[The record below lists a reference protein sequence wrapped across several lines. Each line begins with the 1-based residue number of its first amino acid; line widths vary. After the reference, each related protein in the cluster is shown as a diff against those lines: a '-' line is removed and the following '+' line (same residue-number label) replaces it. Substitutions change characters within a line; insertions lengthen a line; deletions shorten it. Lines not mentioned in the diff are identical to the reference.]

1 MRTPSLRRRV
11 TGTSAAVLVVLLLA
25 MDAFLYLTLR
35 AQLEDTLTQVLDTRI
50 GVAVRLSAQ
59 VPAPQLASALTEVG
73 VPATVR
79 GPDGRQF
86 SAAPAVPH
94 IGQYTPPTLV
104 FAPRVERTA
113 SLSDGGTVTVY
124 ASRAGVN
131 QTLRRL
137 LVLELLGTAIALG
150 LAVVLLDHAARR
162 ALAPLRQVVATAERT
177 ASGASGLRL
186 RPDRPDTELGQM
198 AVAYDRMLDAL
209 EAALEDTRRSD
220 ERTQRFLA
228 DAAHQLR
235 TPVTRIRTTVE
246 SLFRTD
252 DPEARDGLLTA
263 LVRETGRTRRLLAS
277 LLRLARLDQGE
288 APARLPVDLVELCR
302 AELERVE
309 PFAPNLRFELRL
321 PNPPLSPLV
330 VDGESLR
337 EALSNLLDNA
347 RRHAAQLVTV
357 EVSAGAETVRITV
370 ADDGPGVPPENR
382 ERVFE
387 RFASLDDKG
396 GSGLGLSI
404 ARGVARAHGGDLV
417 YTGQAF
423 EVILPV
429 PREAAVA

>member
-1 MRTPSLRRRV
+1 MHTPSLRRRV
-11 TGTSAAVLVVLLLA
+11 TATSASVLVVLLFA

-35 AQLEDTLTQVLDTRI
+35 AHLEDALNQVLATRI
-50 GVAVRLSAQ
+50 GIALRLSTQVAV
-59 VPAPQLASALTEVG
+59 PDLASALTEVG

-79 GPDGRQF
+79 GPDGRQY
-86 SAAPAVPH
+86 SDSPAVPH

-104 FAPRVERTA
+104 FAPRVERSAPLTG
-113 SLSDGGTVTVY
+113 GGTVTVY

-137 LVLELLGTAIALG
+137 LLLELLGTAVTVG
-150 LAVVLLDHAARR
+150 LAVVLLDRAARR
-162 ALAPLRQVVATAERT
+162 ALAPLQQVVATAERT
-177 ASGASGLRL
+177 ATGASGLRL

-198 AVAYDRMLDAL
+198 AAAYDRMLDAL

-235 TPVTRIRTTVE
+235 TPITRIRTTVE
-246 SLFRTD
+246 VLFRTD
-252 DPEARDGLLTA
+252 DAEGRDRLLTNM
-263 LVRETGRTRRLLAS
+263 VRETGRTRRLLTS
-277 LLRLARLDQGE
+277 LLQIARLDQGG
-288 APARLPVDLVELCR
+288 APARSPVDIVELCR

-309 PFAPNLRFELRL
+309 PFAPHLRFELRL
-321 PNPPLSPLV
+321 CNPPKAPLD

-347 RRHAAQLVTV
+347 RRHAAHVVTV
-357 EVSAGAETVRITV
+357 EVSATDATARIV
-370 ADDGPGVPPENR
+370 VSDDGGGVPEENR

-396 GSGLGLSI
+396 GSGLGLPI

-417 YTGQAF
+417 YTGRAF
-423 EVILPV
+423 ELTLPISTRV
-429 PREAAVA
+429 AA